1 MSLNKAINSVVALIE
16 GRTDIAKEIFRDP
29 TSDVQNIPEIMARLD
44 ATVEKAAA
52 KAIRNGLIRAL
63 ALRPDPKMLKD
74 LRQKSPDVLQES
86 AFFAGIAAV
95 EELFGG
101 IAYQLE
107 RHAPDDQ
114 Y

>member
-1 MSLNKAINSVVALIE
+1 MSLNKAINATIALIE

-29 TSDVQNIPEIMARLD
+29 TSDVQNVPEIMARLD
-44 ATVEKAAA
+44 AAVEKAAA

-63 ALRPDPKMLKD
+63 AIRPDSKAMKEI
-74 LRQKSPDVLQES
+74 RTSQSGTLQES
-86 AFFAGIAAV
+86 SFFSGVNAM

-101 IAYQLE
+101 IAYDLE
-107 RHAPDDQ
+107 NHATDNQ

>member
-29 TSDVQNIPEIMARLD
+29 TSDVSNIPDVMARLD
-44 ATVEKAAA
+44 AAVEKAAA

-63 ALRPDPKMLKD
+63 AIRPDVKI
-74 LRQKSPDVLQES
+74 SPNVLSPER
-86 AFFAGIAAV
+86 AFYDGVNAM
-95 EELFGG
+95 EKLFGD
-101 IAYQLE
+101 IAFTLE
-107 RHAPDDQ
+107 RHASDDQ